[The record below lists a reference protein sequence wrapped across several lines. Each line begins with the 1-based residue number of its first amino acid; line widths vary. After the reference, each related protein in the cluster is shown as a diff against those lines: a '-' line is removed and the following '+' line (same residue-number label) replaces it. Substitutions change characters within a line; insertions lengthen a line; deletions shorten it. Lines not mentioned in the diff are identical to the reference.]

1 MKNPRPTYQKR
12 TPMTEVIGPDDTGDF
27 EYDDENVENPEPT
40 YTLPVD
46 ARYIDSDGRLRIGS
60 GVGMRNSP
68 ISGKRA
74 FHRGIDIS
82 TRGNNSPIHAT
93 IGGRVLR
100 VYETDTTGKAIEVL
114 GKDGREHRYF
124 HLDRHM
130 PDLEVGNTISRGQH
144 IGWVGTT
151 GRSTGPH
158 LHYEIHDRGQW
169 SQVDGFDIER
179 SDDTAISGDTF
190 LNDAETYTQWR
201 LRGSEEGARGM
212 PEEGNLNDQRL
223 QKWMEYRSG
232 LHRWRTGKGEEIISF
247 LDTTRTELEELV
259 NNGQHAEAAEKLQ
272 SLYNSENQ
280 NNKDVAV
287 ALYYDFATRQ
297 DEQLLVGLAARLA
310 AAKYKEGAERR
321 EFYGHVVNGLDVWN
335 WLDNGNP
342 IPRTTRDSFEDS
354 RREHAENSADINT
367 RIEMAQDFGVDEEGN
382 PVTQKSLRDRIGWAA
397 SQYALRPLTNW
408 LSGEDTPVTPF
419 DSTGAGSAP
428 GMAGT
433 SQGYGQSLRRQWQ
446 RRDIPAV
453 PFSGMIP
460 GGMSDQEVAQ
470 AAMAYQNHADQIGV
484 NIRTHELLGNPSA
497 YGFGDDDVN
506 DSDWT
511 PIFGQRARNNAPRI
525 DPTLDSITPFLDFD
539 NNRES
544 SQEAVR
550 QFQSST
556 FSQEEADAVFNRDSA
571 GDMEPMDKDEL
582 EDIVD
587 GDYIKETMTD
597 DILKTLK
604 ESLDLESLPVAP
616 RCLILART
624 DTEENFWR
632 LKEGGIASL
641 NEGGVAGHM
650 NHLYD
655 NPNLTFRKMKEIF
668 QAASNGE
675 LKGTE
680 KTDGQ
685 NLQLSYDIQ
694 TSSARAARNKGNI
707 RDGGMDAAG
716 LATKFGGR
724 GALETAFTE
733 AFAAFETAIGRMS
746 IEEREEIFGPNT
758 NVYYN
763 AEVQDPRAANL
774 INYDLPTLTIH
785 RVGHREY
792 DRETG
797 SATERDVSRNAKKL
811 SAALDR
817 VQGERQEGL
826 FHVQMNAIRQLE
838 ALSDNTA
845 LNLATARLERALSE
859 AGISDNQ
866 TVGEYVISKVDA
878 AVDSRISLPVE
889 TKVELMKRMFKEPG
903 ANIRNVL
910 GMIPKEDAGTI
921 AVVRELVAE
930 APALMTV
937 AVAPIEEIVHDFSV
951 EMLKGLH
958 SAFILDN
965 ESEVER
971 LRQETSRAITAIEG
985 SSSEEAMEI
994 LAKQMSKL
1002 KDVEGVSTA
1011 AEGFVF
1017 DYDDV
1022 TYKFTGNFAPM
1033 NQLLGL
1039 FKYGRGDVPPMQK
1052 LDEEEGEVQ
1061 INRTVAIVPGG
1072 FKPPHKGHLALV
1084 MHYANSSDVVY
1095 IFISP
1100 LPRGAPGDEA
1110 EVTFSQ
1116 SKQIWNLYLDAAG
1129 LSNVKVIDRPSSN
1142 NSPVQM
1148 AYEFSENKKDEPY
1161 LAQPGDRIL
1170 FGASEKADSK
1180 GKPDWMRFQNAQKYV
1195 RDGAVAGDPAEFA
1208 SPVFFDGLSATDFR
1222 KALYKASVEEI
1233 NEFLP
1238 KNVDS
1243 SEILSI
1249 LGIDPGLESPI
1260 EEMSSMAGGPVGG
1273 YPSPLGEDDSLI
1285 REEDG
1290 IIEEVLNYLL
1300 QKRNSND

>member
-1 MKNPRPTYQKR
+1 MA
-12 TPMTEVIGPDDTGDF
+12 EVIGPDDTGNF
-27 EYDDENVENPEPT
+27 VYDEENIENPEPT

-46 ARYIDSDGRLRIGS
+46 ARYIKNDGRLNISS
-60 GVGMRNSP
+60 GLGPRKAPVPGASTQHN
-68 ISGKRA
+68 
-74 FHRGIDIS
+74 GIDIS
-82 TRGNNSPIHAT
+82 TRGENSPIHAT
-93 IGGRVLR
+93 IGGRILR
-100 VYETDTTGKAIEVL
+100 IYSAKGAGNAIEIL
-114 GKDGREHRYF
+114 GRDGKEHVYF
-124 HLDRHM
+124 HLDRFL
-130 PDLEVGNTISRGQH
+130 PDLEQGQEISRGQH
-144 IGWVGTT
+144 IGFVGKT
-151 GRSTGPH
+151 GRSDGVH

-169 SQVDGFDIER
+169 SEQDGFDKKR
-179 SDDTAISGDTF
+179 SPETAIDGDAF
-190 LNDAETYTQWR
+190 LKNAETYTQWR
-201 LRGSEEGARGM
+201 VRGEGYGSKGMEEEGS
-212 PEEGNLNDQRL
+212 LNDQRL
-223 QKWMEYRSG
+223 QKWMDYRSG
-232 LHRWRTGKGEEIISF
+232 LHRWRTGKGKEIISF
-247 LDTTRTELEELV
+247 FKNTRAELEELV
-259 NNGQHAEAAEKLQ
+259 NNGQHTEAAEKLQ
-272 SLYNSENQ
+272 SLYGSENQ

-287 ALYYDFATRQ
+287 ALYYDFGTRQ
-297 DEQLLVGLAARLA
+297 DEQALVGLAARLA
-310 AAKYKEGAERR
+310 ASKYEEGAERR
-321 EFYGHVVNGLDVWN
+321 EFYGQVVNGLDIWN
-335 WLDNGNP
+335 WLDNGSP

-354 RREHAENSADINT
+354 RRKNAELSADINT

-397 SQYALRPLTNW
+397 SQYAVRPLTNW
-408 LSGEDTPVTPF
+408 LSGEDTPVKPF
-419 DSTGAGSAP
+419 DAAGAGSAP

-453 PFSGMIP
+453 PFSQLIP
-460 GGMSDQEVAQ
+460 GGMSDQEIK
-470 AAMAYQNHADQIGV
+470 AAAKAYKTHADNIGT
-484 NIRTHELLGNPSA
+484 NIRTHELLGNPES
-497 YGFGDDDVN
+497 YGFGADDVN

-511 PIFGQRARNNAPRI
+511 PIFGPRSSNNAPRI

-550 QFQSST
+550 QFQNST
-556 FSQEEADAVFNRDSA
+556 FSAEEADQVFSRDNE
-571 GDMEPMDKDEL
+571 GEMEPMDKDEL
-582 EDIVD
+582 EDIID
-587 GDYIKETMTD
+587 GDYIKEALTD
-597 DILKTLK
+597 NTL
-604 ESLDLESLPVAP
+604 LESLKLERLPKPPV
-616 RCLILART
+616 LSQKESGKQL
-624 DTEENFWR
+624 NK

-655 NPNLTFRKMKEIF
+655 NPDLTFKEMKRIF

-707 RDGGMDAAG
+707 KDGGMDASG
-716 LATKFGGR
+716 LAAKFGGR

-733 AFAAFETAIGRMS
+733 AFSAFEEAIGRMS

-758 NVYYN
+758 NIYYN

-797 SATERDVSRNAKKL
+797 GATDRDVSKNAKKL
-811 SAALDR
+811 AMALGR
-817 VQGERQEGL
+817 VQGERQEGR
-826 FHVQMNAIRQLE
+826 FFVQMNAIRQLE
-838 ALSDNTA
+838 ALSDDTA
-845 LNLATARLERALSE
+845 ANLAIARLEKALSN
-859 AGISDNQ
+859 AGISDSQ

-878 AVDSRISLPVE
+878 VVDSRISLPVE
-889 TKVELMKRMFKEPG
+889 TKTELMKRMFKEPG

-930 APALMTV
+930 ASALMT
-937 AVAPIEEIVHDFSV
+937 AAIAPVEEIVHDFSV

-965 ESEVER
+965 ASEVER
-971 LRQETSRAITAIEG
+971 LRQETARAITAIEG
-985 SSSEEAMEI
+985 SNSEEAMEI

-1052 LDEEEGEVQ
+1052 LDEEDGEVQ
-1061 INRTVAIVPGG
+1061 INRTVAIIPGG
-1072 FKPPHKGHLALV
+1072 FKPPHKGHLAMV
-1084 MHYANSSDVVY
+1084 QHYSKLSDIVFV
-1095 IFISP
+1095 FISP
-1100 LPRGAPGDEA
+1100 LSRGSKSNEA
-1110 EVTFSQ
+1110 EVSFNQ
-1116 SKQIWNLYLDAAG
+1116 SKKIWNLYINNNEG
-1129 LSNVKVIDRPSSN
+1129 LGNVKIIDRPATY

-1161 LAQPGDRIL
+1161 LAQAGDRIL

-1180 GKPDWMRFQNAQKYV
+1180 GKPDWMRFENAQKYV

-1222 KALYKASVEEI
+1222 KALHETNVEAI

-1238 KNVDS
+1238 ENVDS

-1260 EEMSSMAGGPVGG
+1260 EEMSSMGGQSVAGYAG
-1273 YPSPLGEDDSLI
+1273 SLGSDDSLI

-1300 QKRNSND
+1300 QKRNSHD